1 MSAKTYLNLCKLETR
16 TITFH
21 RLFFIIEEGELT
33 NPSAAQRS
41 SLSQGSHGPLIFD
54 LHGEHVEVKVFLQ
67 QFPTRLF
74 YACDEN
80 GRPHY
85 FFLTEEGVF
94 RDAHPD
100 DLMRLLKAIA
110 EGHPNIL
117 PN

>member
-1 MSAKTYLNLCKLETR
+1 MSAKTYLALGQLEAR
-16 TITFH
+16 IITFH
-21 RLFFIIEEGELT
+21 RLFSIIEEGELT
-33 NPSAAQRS
+33 NPPAALRS

-54 LHGEHVEVKVFLQ
+54 LRGEHVEVSVFLQ

-74 YACDEN
+74 YACEEN
-80 GRPHY
+80 GRHHY
-85 FFLTEEGVF
+85 FFLTEEGTF

-100 DLMRLLKAIA
+100 DIMRPLKAIA